1 MSREIIEAL
10 AWALIHFTWQGAL
23 VALAA
28 TVACEALRAARPSAR
43 YAVLVLALAVMA
55 ATPVATTLYLWS
67 GPAATAVPAPAG
79 PIATIT
85 ALVGPATPP
94 VTIAAPLPPSPSGTS
109 WLASLVACWL
119 GIVSFLSLR
128 SFGGWLKVQRLAHRG
143 TGPASG
149 VVERIATDLC
159 FRLGIDRAV
168 RVVHSSIAEVPGV
181 VGWMKPVILLP
192 VSLATALTP
201 EQIEQILA
209 HELAHVRRHDYLVNL
224 FQTAVENVLFYH
236 PAVWWISRRVRI
248 ERENCCDDLAVA
260 TCGDPIAYARTLAR
274 LETMRGAAPALLP
287 AASGGALLSRVRRL
301 LGQDAT
307 RRTVPAWFGAVVP
320 LAIVALALVSV
331 PAPKAE
337 TPAPVA
343 APTPKPGAKVT
354 PAPAPAPAPVATS
367 RPGAKGA
374 SAPVAV
380 SVSKATPAPAPVAAT
395 APAPDAKDTPAPV
408 AAPAPAPDAQDTPA
422 PVAASAPDA
431 QDTPAPVAKP
441 DAKGG
446 SRSSDG
452 YLAGLTDAGYTHISV
467 DDIIRLKHSG
477 VEPRYIKRM
486 LASGLG
492 PLDVDQ
498 LIRLSNND
506 VSPEF
511 TTSIVG
517 SGLAKSL
524 NVENVIQMRHSAVD
538 GGEML
543 RIRGLGFGPYA
554 VADIIRLRNNDVD
567 ASTFEALREAGGT
580 TVEHAIQFRQ
590 NGVTMQTIREAR
602 SQGFPNLTV
611 EQILKLHRSG
621 VI

>member
-23 VALAA
+23 VGLAAALA
-28 TVACEALRAARPSAR
+28 CETMRAARPSSR
-43 YAVLVLALAVMA
+43 YGVLVLALAVMA
-55 ATPVATTLYLWS
+55 ATPVVTTLYLLS
-67 GPAATAVPAPAG
+67 APAVTVVPAPG
-79 PIATIT
+79 EPLE
-85 ALVGPATPP
+85 ALAAVTTPP
-94 VTIAAPLPPSPSGTS
+94 AAPASIAAALPSPPSGAG
-109 WLASLVACWL
+109 WLAALVACWS
-119 GIVSFLSLR
+119 GIAAFLSLR
-128 SFGGWLKVQRLAHRG
+128 SFGGWLKVQRLAHRDV
-143 TGPASG
+143 GPASSL
-149 VVERIATDLC
+149 VERIATDLR

-168 RVVHSSIAEVPGV
+168 RVVHSSVAEVPGV

-224 FQTAVENVLFYH
+224 FQTAVENILFYH
-236 PAVWWISRRVRI
+236 PAVWWISRRVRV

-331 PAPKAE
+331 PAPQAETE

-343 APTPKPGAKVT
+343 ASAPTPDAKDT
-354 PAPAPAPAPVATS
+354 
-367 RPGAKGA
+367 
-374 SAPVAV
+374 
-380 SVSKATPAPAPVAAT
+380 PAPVAASART
-395 APAPDAKDTPAPV
+395 PDAKGTPAPVAASAPTPDAKGTPAPVAASAPTPDAKDTPAPVAASAPTPGAKDTPAPV
-408 AAPAPAPDAQDTPA
+408 AAPAPTPAAKDTPA
-422 PVAASAPDA
+422 PE
-431 QDTPAPVAKP
+431 
-441 DAKGG
+441 AKG
-446 SRSSDG
+446 SSARSSDG

-467 DDIIRLKHSG
+467 EDIIRLKHNG

-486 LASGLG
+486 LAAGLG

-498 LIRLSNND
+498 IIRLRSYG
-506 VSPEF
+506 VTPEF
-511 TTSIVG
+511 TTSVVG
-517 SGLAKSL
+517 SGLAKGL
-524 NVENVIQMRHSAVD
+524 DVENVIQLRNNGVD
-538 GGEML
+538 GAEL
-543 RIRGLGFGPYA
+543 RRIRGLGFGPYA
-554 VADIIRLRNNDVD
+554 VADIIRLRHNGVD
-567 ASTFEALREAGGT
+567 ASTFEALKEAGGT
-580 TVEHAIQFRQ
+580 SAEDAIRFRQ
-590 NGVTMQTIREAR
+590 NGVTPQTIREAR
-602 SQGFPNLTV
+602 SQGFANLTV
-611 EQILKLHRSG
+611 EQILKLHSAG